1 MNNSSKVSPVRS
13 FLLALFLMAS
23 LALPALAQS
32 RVKEIV
38 VVYKTHF
45 DIGYTDLVTNV
56 LTRYRTKFVDG
67 AMKAIEH
74 SRSLPPEQ
82 QFVWTVPGWPL
93 KEMLWPG
100 QTPERRAKILQAL
113 KEGRLTVHAM
123 PFSLQ
128 TETLDL
134 EDLVRGMTFS
144 TDLARENGL
153 PLPRAAKM
161 TDVPEH
167 TWILP
172 TLLKHAGVD
181 FLQVGCNGGQRGHAR
196 AAALLVGRPGRL
208 PPAHFLFAELRHAID
223 SAP

>member
-100 QTPERRAKILQAL
+100 QTPARRAKILQAL

-128 TETLDL
+128 TEI
-134 EDLVRGMTFS
+134 
-144 TDLARENGL
+144 AR
-153 PLPRAAKM
+153 
-161 TDVPEH
+161 
-167 TWILP
+167 
-172 TLLKHAGVD
+172 
-181 FLQVGCNGGQRGHAR
+181 F
-196 AAALLVGRPGRL
+196 GRPG
-208 PPAHFLFAELRHAID
+208 ARHDFFHRSGAGKRTAAAARRQD
-223 SAP
+223 DGRA